1 MNNLATPE
9 LAGTKKALVEAA
21 TSLFAEHGFDSVSLR
36 DITGRAEANVASV
49 KYHFGS
55 KEALMDAVVEEMI
68 GPVNVERLKR
78 LSQLKEEG
86 SPSVRD
92 LLCAFHQPLLSRVKG
107 SDLSEQLFCKLMGRL
122 VGERPYQFPSK
133 VMSQFRRVAK
143 GYVPAFQ
150 EALPHLTTRDIFW
163 NIHFSFGVVSHT
175 LMHGDLLKKISE
187 GAVGDEELDRTME
200 SVIDFC
206 EAGFTQGGKA

>member
-1 MNNLATPE
+1 M
-9 LAGTKKALVEAA
+9 EAA

-68 GPVNVERLKR
+68 GPVNAERLLR
-78 LSQLKEEG
+78 LGELSE
-86 SPSVRD
+86 PSVRD
-92 LLCAFHQPLLSRVKG
+92 LLRAFHEPLLSRVKG

-122 VGERPYQFPSK
+122 MGERPYQFPPK
-133 VMSQFRRVAK
+133 VMAQFRRVAK
-143 GYVPAFQ
+143 GFVPAFQ

-163 NIHFSFGVVSHT
+163 NIHFSFGVVSTT

-187 GAVGDEELDRTME
+187 GAVGAEELDLTME
-200 SVIDFC
+200 RVIDFC
-206 EAGFTQGGKA
+206 EAGFKQGGNA